1 MSGSNHP
8 WVLMFFV
15 IKVIKTIKMF
25 FSFLFKK
32 KNLHTKI
39 ALPNCHNP
47 MRVTGAKS
55 EDC

>member
-47 MRVTGAKS
+47 MRVTGV
-55 EDC
+55 